1 MPDGPPIKK
10 RYHPDAELAP
20 RDVVARAIDSEMK
33 RHGLDFVYLDL
44 SHREADFIKRRFP
57 NIFKRCLSFGYD
69 LTQGPIPVVPA
80 AHYMCGGVQT
90 DLDGRSSIPPRPPAE
105 TFSEAQR
112 LKRIARK
119 ASHANSFFAGW
130 TRHPSLHAFLNLSA

>member
-1 MPDGPPIKK
+1 MK

-44 SHREADFIKRRFP
+44 SHRGADFIQRRFP

-69 LTQGPIPVVPA
+69 LTSATDSGGARGALYVRRRADRSRCAHLDSRACTRPA
-80 AHYMCGGVQT
+80 
-90 DLDGRSSIPPRPPAE
+90 RSR
-105 TFSEAQR
+105 
-112 LKRIARK
+112 
-119 ASHANSFFAGW
+119 
-130 TRHPSLHAFLNLSA
+130 